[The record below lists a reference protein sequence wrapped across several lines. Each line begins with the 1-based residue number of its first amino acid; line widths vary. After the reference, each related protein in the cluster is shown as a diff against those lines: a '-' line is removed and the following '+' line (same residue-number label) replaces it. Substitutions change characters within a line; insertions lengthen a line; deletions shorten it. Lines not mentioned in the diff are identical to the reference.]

1 MPAFFGAPSDGSFEE
16 FLSRFLSSR
25 AQAARP
31 IDITRLLSTRTH
43 EAVATA
49 AAISHEHGHDEID
62 SLHLLAALIRTE
74 PIGEHLAAM
83 GIDIEA
89 LSQDAIAHMP
99 KSQEKGEKPTRLSS
113 AAQRSLFDAYQVAR
127 NYGSTYI
134 DPDHLFLAF
143 VFNPESPVSH
153 LLAQHGITGQSLQQA
168 AMEQAQ
174 RAQNG
179 GQDQGQ
185 DESDA
190 SMLERYGTDLTALAA
205 DGQIDPVIGRDDE
218 LDQVV
223 EILARRTK
231 NNPVLIGE
239 AGVGKTAIAE
249 GLARAIVDD
258 QVPEQI
264 RGSRL
269 ISIDLP
275 GMLAGTRYRGD
286 FEQRLTGLL
295 EEIADAEGQVLVFID
310 EMHLL
315 VGAGSGESGNM
326 DAANILK
333 PRLARGELH
342 LIGATTLDEFRKV
355 EKDSALARRF
365 GKVMVDEPSQ
375 EVSLAILEGLRESYE
390 DHHQVQYTPAA
401 LKAAVALSAR
411 YLTDRQLPDKA
422 IDLIDIAGARRSIAA
437 GDTEDVQSL
446 RSDLM
451 EAEREK
457 SRAIGEERFE
467 DASAWRD
474 HIAELTARINAAE
487 EAGDAGITR
496 VVDEVQISEVISRS
510 TGIPTSRITGDDK
523 SRLASL
529 EQSLHASVIGQK
541 DAVSAVARAV
551 RRNRTG
557 LSPAGRPI
565 GSFLFLGPT
574 GVGKTEL
581 AKALATN
588 LFGSADSLVRVDMSE
603 YGEKHTV
610 ARLIGAPPGYV
621 GHDEPGQLTE
631 KVRRNPYSVILLD
644 EIEKAHPDVF
654 NVLLQVLDDGR
665 LTDSAGRTVDFS
677 NTLILMTSNLGGEY
691 LANKAGN
698 FGFTSAKATS
708 EAGEIRAKVMSKVRE
723 FMRPEFLNRL
733 DEVLLFSKLSQP
745 EIGQIVKLVIADTR
759 KHLADQELALEVSEP
774 AVNWLAS
781 AGYDPEFGARPLR
794 RLVQRKVQDAIADL
808 LIDDSLAAGDTV
820 LVDFAEDK
828 LVVRKKVDAPTPPA
842 QNEQVPSFFD
852 N

>member
-16 FLSRFLSSR
+16 FLSRFLSTR

-31 IDITRLLSTRTH
+31 IDITRLLSARTH

-62 SLHLLAALIRTE
+62 SLHLLMALLRTE
-74 PIGEHLAAM
+74 PIGEHLGAM
-83 GIDIEA
+83 GVDIDA
-89 LSQDAIAHMP
+89 LGADAIARMP
-99 KSQEKGEKPTRLSS
+99 KSQEKAEKPTRLSS

-143 VFNPESPVSH
+143 VFNPESPVSQ

-179 GQDQGQ
+179 GQEQGSE
-185 DESDA
+185 ESDV

-269 ISIDLP
+269 ISINLP

-365 GKVMVDEPSQ
+365 GKVTVAEPSE

-446 RSDLM
+446 RAELVD
-451 EAEREK
+451 AEREK
-457 SRAIGEERFE
+457 SRAIGEERYE

-474 HIAELTARINAAE
+474 HITELTARITAAE

-496 VVDEVQISEVISRS
+496 VVDEAQISEVISRS

-523 SRLASL
+523 TRLASL
-529 EQSLHASVIGQK
+529 EESLHTSVIGQK

-557 LSPAGRPI
+557 MSPTGRPI

-588 LFGSADSLVRVDMSE
+588 LFGSADSLLRVDMSE

-610 ARLIGAPPGYV
+610 ARLIGAPPGYI

-698 FGFTSAKATS
+698 FGFTSANATS
-708 EAGEIRAKVMSKVRE
+708 EADEVRAKVMGKVRE

-733 DEVLLFSKLSQP
+733 DEVLLFSKLSQS
-745 EIGQIVKLVIADTR
+745 EISQIVKLVIAETEAR
-759 KHLADQELALEVSEP
+759 LNDQELQLEISDA
-774 AVNWLAS
+774 AVQFLAS
-781 AGYDPEFGARPLR
+781 EGYDPEFGARPLR

-808 LIDDSLAAGDTV
+808 LISDALAAGDTV
-820 LVDFAEDK
+820 EVDYASGA
-828 LVVRKKVDAPTPPA
+828 LKVAKQVQAPSTPPA
-842 QNEQVPSFFD
+842 AEHVMDYFGS
-852 N
+852 

>member
-1 MPAFFGAPSDGSFEE
+1 MPAFFGSSSDGSFEE

-25 AQAARP
+25 TQAARP
-31 IDITRLLSTRTH
+31 IDITRLLSQRTH
-43 EAVATA
+43 EAVSIA
-49 AAISHEHGHDEID
+49 ASFAHENGHSEID
-62 SLHLLAALIRTE
+62 ALHLLVALLRTE
-74 PIGEHLAAM
+74 PAGQHLSAM
-83 GIDIEA
+83 GVDLEA
-89 LSQDAIAHMP
+89 LAKDAIERLPRREEAT
-99 KSQEKGEKPTRLSS
+99 EKPSRLSA

-134 DPDHLFLAF
+134 DPEHLFLAF
-143 VFNPESPVSH
+143 VFSPESPVGV

-174 RAQNG
+174 RAQSG
-179 GQDQGQ
+179 EVEPGDEQDV
-185 DESDA
+185 
-190 SMLERYGTDLTALAA
+190 SMLERYGTDLTALAS
-205 DGQIDPVIGRDDE
+205 DGQIDPVIGREDE
-218 LDQVV
+218 LAQTI

-249 GLARAIVDD
+249 GLARAIVADE
-258 QVPEQI
+258 VPEQI
-264 RGSRL
+264 RGVRL

-295 EEIADAEGQVLVFID
+295 EEVADAEGQAIIFID

-365 GKVMVDEPSQ
+365 GKVTVGEPSQ
-375 EVSLAILEGLRESYE
+375 EVALAILDGLRESYE
-390 DHHQVQYTPAA
+390 DHHQVQYTPEA
-401 LKAAVALSAR
+401 LKAAVTLSAR
-411 YLTDRQLPDKA
+411 YLTDRRLPDKA

-437 GDTEDVQSL
+437 GGTEDVQAL
-446 RSDLM
+446 RNELV
-451 EAEREK
+451 EADRDK
-457 SRAIGEERFE
+457 ARAVGEERFE
-467 DASAWRD
+467 DAGAWRD
-474 HIAELTARINAAE
+474 HIAALTERIAAAE
-487 EAGDAGITR
+487 QAGDSGITR
-496 VVDEVQISEVISRS
+496 IVDEAQISEVIARS
-510 TGIPTSRITGDDK
+510 TGIPTSRINGDDK
-523 SRLASL
+523 TRLASL
-529 EQSLHASVIGQK
+529 EEQLHASVIGQH
-541 DAVSAVARAV
+541 DAVAAVSRAV
-551 RRNRTG
+551 RRSRTG
-557 LSPAGRPI
+557 LAPAQRPI

-581 AKALATN
+581 AKALANN
-588 LFGSADSLVRVDMSE
+588 LFGSSDALVRIDMSE

-610 ARLIGAPPGYV
+610 SRLIGAPPGYV

-665 LTDSAGRTVDFS
+665 LTDTAGRTVDFS

-691 LANKAGN
+691 LASKAGN
-698 FGFTSAKATS
+698 FGFTSVNASSEKA
-708 EAGEIRAKVMSKVRE
+708 EVRAKVMGKVRE

-733 DEVLLFSKLSQP
+733 DEVLLFGKLSES
-745 EIGQIVKLVIADTR
+745 EIAQIVKLVLDETR
-759 KHLADQELALEVSEP
+759 KHLAGQELKLHVTDAAIS
-774 AVNWLAS
+774 WLA
-781 AGYDPEFGARPLR
+781 AEGYDPEFGARPLR

-808 LIDDSLAAGDTV
+808 LIGDEVAAGDTIEV
-820 LVDFAEDK
+820 GFAGGK
-828 LVVRKKVDAPTPPA
+828 LSVAK
-842 QNEQVPSFFD
+842 QVPAAAAEPAAPVMDYFGS
-852 N
+852 

>member
-1 MPAFFGAPSDGSFEE
+1 MPAFFGSPDNGSFEE

-31 IDITRLLSTRTH
+31 IDITRLLSARTH
-43 EAVATA
+43 EAVQTA
-49 AAISHEHGHDEID
+49 ASISHEHGHDEID
-62 SLHLLAALIRTE
+62 SLHLLIALLRTE
-74 PIGEHLAAM
+74 PIGTHLRAM
-83 GIDIEA
+83 GVDLDA
-89 LSQDAIAHMP
+89 LAKDAIAHLP
-99 KSQEKGEKPTRLSS
+99 QAQEGKEKPSRLSS

-143 VFNPESPVSH
+143 VFNPESPVSN

-174 RAQNG
+174 RAQSG
-179 GQDQGQ
+179 GQG
-185 DESDA
+185 DEDA
-190 SMLERYGTDLTALAA
+190 EEVSMLERYGTDLTALAA
-205 DGQIDPVIGRDDE
+205 DGQIDPVIGRAKE
-218 LDQVV
+218 LEQVI

-231 NNPVLIGE
+231 NNPVLLGE

-249 GLARAIVDD
+249 GLARSIVADE
-258 QVPEQI
+258 VPEQI
-264 RGSRL
+264 RGAQL

-295 EEIADAEGQVLVFID
+295 EEVANAEGQAIVFID

-375 EVSLAILEGLRESYE
+375 ETALAILEGLRESYE
-390 DHHQVQYTPAA
+390 DHHQVQYTPEA
-401 LKAAVALSAR
+401 LKAAVGLSAR
-411 YLTDRQLPDKA
+411 YLTDLRLPDKA
-422 IDLIDIAGARRSIAA
+422 IDLLDIAGARRSIAA
-437 GDTEDVQSL
+437 GDTEDVQGL
-446 RSDLM
+446 RAELV

-457 SRAIGEERFE
+457 SRAIGEERYE

-474 HIAELTARINAAE
+474 HIADLTARITAAE
-487 EAGDAGITR
+487 ESGDASVTR
-496 VVDEVQISEVISRS
+496 VVDEAQIAEVIARS
-510 TGIPTSRITGDDK
+510 TGIPASRISGDDK
-523 SRLASL
+523 ARLATL
-529 EQSLHASVIGQK
+529 EESLHASVIGQS
-541 DAVSAVARAV
+541 DAVAAVAKAV
-551 RRNRTG
+551 RRSRAG
-557 LSPAGRPI
+557 LSAAHRPI

-588 LFGSADSLVRVDMSE
+588 LFGSADALIRVDMSE

-610 ARLIGAPPGYV
+610 ARLIGAPPGYI
-621 GHDEPGQLTE
+621 GHDQPGQLTE

-691 LANKAGN
+691 LANKAGS
-698 FGFTSAKATS
+698 FGFTSSAAQAGS
-708 EAGEIRAKVMSKVRE
+708 EEIRAKVMSKVRE

-733 DEVLLFSKLSQP
+733 DEVLLFSKLSQV
-745 EIGQIVKLVIADTR
+745 EIGQIVKLVLSETGERLAEQELKLDVSEAAVAW
-759 KHLADQELALEVSEP
+759 LAD
-774 AVNWLAS
+774 

-808 LIDDSLAAGDTV
+808 LISDGLQPGDTV
-820 LVDFAEDK
+820 AVDYCAGE
-828 LVVRKKVDAPTPPA
+828 LKVAKQVETPAAPPA
-842 QNEQVPSFFD
+842 SEQVVDYFGS
-852 N
+852 

>member
-1 MPAFFGAPSDGSFEE
+1 MPAFFGSPDNGSFEE

-31 IDITRLLSTRTH
+31 IDITRLLSARTH
-43 EAVATA
+43 EAVQTA
-49 AAISHEHGHDEID
+49 ASISHEHGHDEID
-62 SLHLLAALIRTE
+62 SLHLLIALLRTE
-74 PIGEHLAAM
+74 PIGTHLRAM
-83 GIDIEA
+83 GVDLDA
-89 LSQDAIAHMP
+89 LAKDAIAHLP
-99 KSQEKGEKPTRLSS
+99 QAQEGKEEPSRLSS

-143 VFNPESPVSH
+143 VFNPESPVSN

-174 RAQNG
+174 RAQSG
-179 GQDQGQ
+179 GQG
-185 DESDA
+185 DEDA
-190 SMLERYGTDLTALAA
+190 EEVSMLERYGTDLTALAA
-205 DGQIDPVIGRDDE
+205 DGQIDPVIGRAKE
-218 LDQVV
+218 LEQVI

-231 NNPVLIGE
+231 NNPVLLGE

-249 GLARAIVDD
+249 GLARSIVADE
-258 QVPEQI
+258 VPEQI
-264 RGSRL
+264 RGAQL

-295 EEIADAEGQVLVFID
+295 EEVANAEGQAIVFID

-375 EVSLAILEGLRESYE
+375 ETALAILEGLRESYE
-390 DHHQVQYTPAA
+390 DHHQVQYTPEA
-401 LKAAVALSAR
+401 LKAAVGLSAR
-411 YLTDRQLPDKA
+411 YLTDLRLPDKA
-422 IDLIDIAGARRSIAA
+422 IDLLDIAGARRSIAA
-437 GDTEDVQSL
+437 GDTEDVQGL
-446 RSDLM
+446 RAELV

-457 SRAIGEERFE
+457 SRAIGEERYE

-474 HIAELTARINAAE
+474 HIADLTARITAAE
-487 EAGDAGITR
+487 ESGDASVTR
-496 VVDEVQISEVISRS
+496 VVDEAQIAEVIARS
-510 TGIPTSRITGDDK
+510 TGIPASRISGDDK
-523 SRLASL
+523 ARLATL
-529 EQSLHASVIGQK
+529 EESLHASVIGQS
-541 DAVSAVARAV
+541 DAVAAVAKAV
-551 RRNRTG
+551 RRSRAG
-557 LSPAGRPI
+557 LSAAHRPI

-588 LFGSADSLVRVDMSE
+588 LFGSADALIRVDMSE

-610 ARLIGAPPGYV
+610 ARLIGAPPGYI
-621 GHDEPGQLTE
+621 GHDQPGQLTE

-691 LANKAGN
+691 LANKAGS
-698 FGFTSAKATS
+698 FGFTSSAAQAGS
-708 EAGEIRAKVMSKVRE
+708 EEIRAKVMSKVRE

-733 DEVLLFSKLSQP
+733 DEVLLFSKLSQS
-745 EIGQIVKLVIADTR
+745 EIGQIVKLVLSETGERLAEQELKLDVSEAAVAW
-759 KHLADQELALEVSEP
+759 LAD
-774 AVNWLAS
+774 

-808 LIDDSLAAGDTV
+808 LISDGLQPGDTV
-820 LVDFAEDK
+820 AVDYSAGE
-828 LVVRKKVDAPTPPA
+828 LKVAKQVETPAAPPA
-842 QNEQVPSFFD
+842 SEQVVDYFGS
-852 N
+852 

>member
-1 MPAFFGAPSDGSFEE
+1 MPAFFGSPDNGSFEE

-31 IDITRLLSTRTH
+31 IDITRLLSARTH
-43 EAVATA
+43 EAVNTA
-49 AAISHEHGHDEID
+49 ASISHEHGHDEID
-62 SLHLLAALIRTE
+62 SLHLLVALLRTE
-74 PIGEHLAAM
+74 PINSHLEAM
-83 GIDIEA
+83 GTDVESLA
-89 LSQDAIAHMP
+89 KDAIAHLP
-99 KSQEKGEKPTRLSS
+99 QRHEQKEKPTRLSS

-143 VFNPESPVSH
+143 VFNPESPVSN

-168 AMEQAQ
+168 AMEQVQ
-174 RAQNG
+174 RAQS
-179 GQDQGQ
+179 GQNQ
-185 DESDA
+185 DSEESEV

-218 LDQVV
+218 LAQVI

-249 GLARAIVDD
+249 GLARAIVADE
-258 QVPEQI
+258 VPEQI
-264 RGSRL
+264 RGAHL

-295 EEIADAEGQVLVFID
+295 EEVADAEGQAIVFID

-365 GKVMVDEPSQ
+365 GKVTVEEPSE
-375 EVSLAILEGLRESYE
+375 EVALAILEGLRESYE
-390 DHHQVQYTPAA
+390 DHHQVQYTPEA
-401 LKAAVALSAR
+401 LKAAVSLSAR
-411 YLTDRQLPDKA
+411 YLTDRRLPDKA

-437 GDTEDVQSL
+437 GDTEDVQGL
-446 RSDLM
+446 RAELV
-451 EAEREK
+451 EAERDK
-457 SRAIGEERFE
+457 ARAVGEERFE

-474 HIAELTARINAAE
+474 HITALGERIASAEA
-487 EAGDAGITR
+487 AGDAGVTR
-496 VVDEVQISEVISRS
+496 VVDETQISEVIARS
-510 TGIPTSRITGDDK
+510 TGIPTSRISGDDK
-523 SRLASL
+523 ARLSTL
-529 EQSLHASVIGQK
+529 EESLHHSVIGQSQ
-541 DAVSAVARAV
+541 AVTAVARAV

-557 LSPAGRPI
+557 LSPAARPI

-588 LFGSADSLVRVDMSE
+588 LFGSADAMIRVDMSE

-610 ARLIGAPPGYV
+610 ARLIGAPPGYI
-621 GHDEPGQLTE
+621 GHDQPGQLTE

-665 LTDSAGRTVDFS
+665 LTDSSGRTVDFS

-698 FGFTSAKATS
+698 FGFTSSSATS
-708 EAGEIRAKVMSKVRE
+708 ESAEIKAKVMSKVRE

-733 DEVLLFSKLSQP
+733 DEVLLFSKLSQS
-745 EIGQIVKLVIADTR
+745 EIGQIVKLV
-759 KHLADQELALEVSEP
+759 LAETCERLSEQELGLEVSDA
-774 AVNWLAS
+774 AVAWLADE
-781 AGYDPEFGARPLR
+781 GYDPEFGARPLR

-808 LIDDSLAAGDTV
+808 LISDEVSAGDTIA
-820 LVDFAEDK
+820 VDYADGQ
-828 LVVRKKVDAPTPPA
+828 LKVAKQVAPSLPPA
-842 QNEQVPSFFD
+842 SEEKVMDFFGS
-852 N
+852 

>member
-16 FLSRFLSSR
+16 FLSRFLSAR

-31 IDITRLLSTRTH
+31 IDITRLLSARTH

-62 SLHLLAALIRTE
+62 SLHLLMALLRTE
-74 PIGEHLAAM
+74 PIGEHLGAM
-83 GIDIEA
+83 GVDIDA
-89 LSQDAIAHMP
+89 LGADAIARMP
-99 KSQEKGEKPTRLSS
+99 KSQEKAEKPTRLSS
-113 AAQRSLFDAYQVAR
+113 SAQRSLFDAYQVAR

-143 VFNPESPVSH
+143 VFNPESPVSQ

-179 GQDQGQ
+179 GQEQGSE
-185 DESDA
+185 ESDV

-365 GKVMVDEPSQ
+365 GKVTVAEPSE

-446 RSDLM
+446 RAELVD
-451 EAEREK
+451 AEREK
-457 SRAIGEERFE
+457 SRAIGEERYE

-474 HIAELTARINAAE
+474 HITELTARITAAE

-496 VVDEVQISEVISRS
+496 VVDEAQISEVISRS

-523 SRLASL
+523 TRLASL
-529 EQSLHASVIGQK
+529 EESLHTSVIGQK

-557 LSPAGRPI
+557 MSPTGRPI

-610 ARLIGAPPGYV
+610 ARLIGAPPGYI

-698 FGFTSAKATS
+698 FGFTSTNATS
-708 EAGEIRAKVMSKVRE
+708 EAHEVRAKVMGKVRE

-733 DEVLLFSKLSQP
+733 DEVLLFSKLSQS
-745 EIGQIVKLVIADTR
+745 EISQIVKLVIAETEAR
-759 KHLADQELALEVSEP
+759 LNDQELQLEISDA
-774 AVNWLAS
+774 AVQFLAS
-781 AGYDPEFGARPLR
+781 EGYDPEFGARPLR

-820 LVDFAEDK
+820 LVDYAANKLSVQKKAEM
-828 LVVRKKVDAPTPPA
+828 PTPPA
-842 QNEQVPSFFD
+842 HSEQVPSYFG

>member
-1 MPAFFGAPSDGSFEE
+1 MPAFFGPPSDGSFEE

-31 IDITRLLSTRTH
+31 IDITRLLSQRTH
-43 EAVATA
+43 EAVSIA
-49 AAISHEHGHDEID
+49 AGFAHENGHSEID
-62 SLHLLAALIRTE
+62 ALHLLVALLRTE
-74 PIGEHLAAM
+74 PAGQHLSAM
-83 GIDIEA
+83 GVDLEA
-89 LSQDAIAHMP
+89 LSKDAIQRLPRREESA
-99 KSQEKGEKPTRLSS
+99 EKPSRLSS

-134 DPDHLFLAF
+134 DPEHLFLAF
-143 VFNPESPVSH
+143 VFSPDSPVGM

-174 RAQNG
+174 RAQSG
-179 GQDQGQ
+179 EAETGEEQDV
-185 DESDA
+185 
-190 SMLERYGTDLTALAA
+190 SMLERYGTDLTALAS

-218 LDQVV
+218 LAQVV

-249 GLARAIVDD
+249 GLARAIVAGE
-258 QVPEQI
+258 VPEQI
-264 RGSRL
+264 RGTQL

-275 GMLAGTRYRGD
+275 GMLSGTRYRGD

-295 EEIADAEGQVLVFID
+295 EEVADAEGQTIIFID

-355 EKDSALARRF
+355 EKDSALVRRF
-365 GKVMVDEPSQ
+365 GKVTVGEPSQ
-375 EVSLAILEGLRESYE
+375 EVALAILEGLQESYE
-390 DHHQVQYTPAA
+390 DHHQVQYTPEA
-401 LKAAVALSAR
+401 LKAAVSLSAR
-411 YLTDRQLPDKA
+411 YLTDRRLPDKA
-422 IDLIDIAGARRSIAA
+422 IDLLDIAGARRSIAA
-437 GDTEDVQSL
+437 GGTEDVQAL
-446 RSDLM
+446 RNELV
-451 EAEREK
+451 EADREK
-457 SRAIGEERFE
+457 ARAIGEERYE

-474 HIAELTARINAAE
+474 HNAALTE
-487 EAGDAGITR
+487 RITAAEKAGDSGITR
-496 VVDEVQISEVISRS
+496 VVDEAQISEVISRS
-510 TGIPTSRITGDDK
+510 TGIPTSRINGDDK
-523 SRLASL
+523 NRLASL
-529 EQSLHASVIGQK
+529 EEQLHASVIGQH
-541 DAVSAVARAV
+541 DAVAAVSRAV
-551 RRNRTG
+551 RRSRTG
-557 LSPAGRPI
+557 LAPAQRPI

-581 AKALATN
+581 AKALANN
-588 LFGSADSLVRVDMSE
+588 LFGSADALVRIDMSE

-610 ARLIGAPPGYV
+610 SRLIGAPPGYV

-665 LTDSAGRTVDFS
+665 LTDTAGRTVDFS

-698 FGFTSAKATS
+698 FGFTSVNASS
-708 EAGEIRAKVMSKVRE
+708 EKTEIRAKVMGKVRE

-733 DEVLLFSKLSQP
+733 DEVLLFGKLSES
-745 EIGQIVKLVIADTR
+745 EIAQIVKLVLDETG
-759 KHLADQELALEVSEP
+759 KHLAEQELKLHVTDAAVS
-774 AVNWLAS
+774 WLAKE
-781 AGYDPEFGARPLR
+781 GYDPEFGARPLR

-808 LIDDSLAAGDTV
+808 LIGDELNAGDTV
-820 LVDFAEDK
+820 EVDFAAGQ
-828 LVVRKKVDAPTPPA
+828 LKVAK
-842 QNEQVPSFFD
+842 QVPATEIAPSEPVMDYFGS
-852 N
+852 

>member
-1 MPAFFGAPSDGSFEE
+1 MPAFFGSPDNGSFEE

-31 IDITRLLSTRTH
+31 IDITRLLSARTH
-43 EAVATA
+43 EAVQTA
-49 AAISHEHGHDEID
+49 ASISHEHGHDEID
-62 SLHLLAALIRTE
+62 SLHLLVALLRTS
-74 PIGEHLAAM
+74 PIDSHLQAM
-83 GIDIEA
+83 GIDLDA
-89 LSQDAIAHMP
+89 LAKDAIAHLP
-99 KSQEKGEKPTRLSS
+99 HRQENQEKPTRLSS

-143 VFNPESPVSH
+143 VFNPESPVSN

-174 RAQNG
+174 RAQSGG
-179 GQDQGQ
+179 GQAE
-185 DESDA
+185 DEAEDV

-205 DGQIDPVIGRDDE
+205 DGQIDPVIGRDEE
-218 LDQVV
+218 LEQVV

-249 GLARAIVDD
+249 GLARAIVADE
-258 QVPEQI
+258 VPEQI
-264 RGSRL
+264 RGAQL

-295 EEIADAEGQVLVFID
+295 EEVANAEGQAIVFID

-365 GKVMVDEPSQ
+365 GKVMVEEPSQ
-375 EVSLAILEGLRESYE
+375 EIALAILEGLRESYE
-390 DHHQVQYTPAA
+390 DHHQVQYTPEA
-401 LKAAVALSAR
+401 LKAAVSLSAR
-411 YLTDRQLPDKA
+411 YLTDRRLPDKA

-437 GDTEDVQSL
+437 GDTEDVQGL
-446 RSDLM
+446 RAELV
-451 EAEREK
+451 EAERDK
-457 SRAIGEERFE
+457 SRAIGEERYE

-474 HIAELTARINAAE
+474 HIAELTARITAAE
-487 EAGDAGITR
+487 ESGAAGVTR
-496 VVDEVQISEVISRS
+496 VVDEAQISEVISRS
-510 TGIPTSRITGDDK
+510 TGIPTSRISGDDK
-523 SRLASL
+523 ARLATL
-529 EQSLHASVIGQK
+529 EESLHASVIGQS
-541 DAVSAVARAV
+541 DAVSAVAKAV
-551 RRNRTG
+551 RRSRAG
-557 LSPAGRPI
+557 LSAAHRPI

-588 LFGSADSLVRVDMSE
+588 LFGSADAMIRVDMSE

-610 ARLIGAPPGYV
+610 ARLIGAPPGYI
-621 GHDEPGQLTE
+621 GHDQPGQLTE
-631 KVRRNPYSVILLD
+631 KVRRNPYSVIMLD

-698 FGFTSAKATS
+698 FGFTSSAAQAGS
-708 EAGEIRAKVMSKVRE
+708 EEIRAKVMSKVRE

-733 DEVLLFSKLSQP
+733 DEVLLFSKLSQS
-745 EIGQIVKLVIADTR
+745 EIGQIVKLV
-759 KHLADQELALEVSEP
+759 LAETGERLAEQELKLDVSE
-774 AVNWLAS
+774 AAIAWLAEQ
-781 AGYDPEFGARPLR
+781 GYDPEFGARPLR

-808 LIDDSLAAGDTV
+808 LISDELAAGDTV
-820 LVDFAEDK
+820 EVDYTSGA
-828 LVVRKKVDAPTPPA
+828 LKVGKQVQAPAAPPA
-842 QNEQVPSFFD
+842 AEHVMDYFGS
-852 N
+852 